1 MPRIEELEE
10 LSQLAKEKHLF
21 LFEAIS
27 TQYLPN
33 VLKIKEK
40 LNELGN
46 IKIVTATTHN
56 IHLDIMH
63 LKKELFNLLLI
74 IQNQGEP

>member
-1 MPRIEELEE
+1 MIVVMKPGFTQEELNEVIE
-10 LSQLAKEKHLF
+10 AIEKHLF

-40 LNELGN
+40 LNEYYKYLN
-46 IKIVTATTHN
+46 P
-56 IHLDIMH
+56 LR
-63 LKKELFNLLLI
+63 LPLI
-74 IQNQGEP
+74 LYNQKQVE